1 MVSSSSAAAVVGA
14 NAGVTSA
21 ASSNT
26 GVIAGAAAGGA
37 VLLLLCIALV
47 VCLCRRRKQRH
58 SDLPAVQPSPF
69 SSMAVTA
76 AVKAL
81 KGIQLHRGST
91 VDSNSSLVTQG
102 SQLKLQQVD
111 LAAVHHVSKLEA
123 ADDQQAKAVG
133 VEMVGLDVDD
143 AEADDEHDFDYHVT
157 SRPYLRTHVAIG
169 ATVGATLPAAL
180 AATRNN
186 TLRRSSPQLGPVD
199 VSATGSVTDFSTVD
213 EAGFV
218 GNPLALPAVWKMYRD
233 GNNRKFFYN
242 TVTGVS
248 EWTLPMGATL
258 QSNADRE

>member
-1 MVSSSSAAAVVGA
+1 M
-14 NAGVTSA
+14 
-21 ASSNT
+21 
-26 GVIAGAAAGGA
+26 
-37 VLLLLCIALV
+37 LLLLGIVLTLF
-47 VCLCRRRKQRH
+47 LCRRHKQRQA
-58 SDLPAVQPSPF
+58 DLPAVQPSPF

-76 AVKAL
+76 AAAAL

-91 VDSNSSLVTQG
+91 VDTNSSLVTQG

-111 LAAVHHVSKLEA
+111 LGAVHHVSKLDV
-123 ADDQQAKAVG
+123 ADDGGAA
-133 VEMVGLDVDD
+133 VEMVGLHVDPEEAE
-143 AEADDEHDFDYHVT
+143 AEADDEHDIHVT

-169 ATVGATLPAAL
+169 ATVTATLPAAL

-199 VSATGSVTDFSTVD
+199 VSTTGSVTDFSTVD
-213 EAGFV
+213 ETGFV

-233 GNNRKFFYN
+233 GNGRKFYYN

-258 QSNADRE
+258 QSNADRM